1 MPYKMIHKDIGINDK
16 LGVTTKVYEVDE
28 IIQEDEEW
36 RAKVGKRFMERGKA
50 IKIDAETVIPM
61 QKDNDAL
68 PSDVEPHSDI
78 SPSKKIK
85 KVLKTIKAIKTI
97 KSKK

>member
-1 MPYKMIHKDIGINDK
+1 MIHKDIGINDK

-50 IKIDAETVIPM
+50 IKIDSETVIPM

-68 PSDVEPHSDI
+68 PSDVEPQSDN
-78 SPSKKIK
+78 SPKI
-85 KVLKTIKAIKTI
+85 VLKTIKAIKTI